1 MVAKTYQ
8 NYEKIGEP
16 FQKSKKMYIKVR
28 LKNGNEKEVRW
39 YTPNE
44 YAKMYPEDKAKA
56 DKERKPQKD
65 VLGFGDKG
73 YIYLY
78 EGDNMFLEC
87 NTPAR
92 NCVWWGWYHPE
103 LLENLPDNIKIYTLA
118 WDAVGTSTGAI
129 DKEKIKYYKKERKL
143 LDVFHS

>member
-28 LKNGNEKEVRW
+28 LKNGNEKDVRW
-39 YTPNE
+39 YTPKE
-44 YAKMYPEDKAKA
+44 YAKMYPEDKAAA
-56 DKERKPQKD
+56 DKEQKSQKE
-65 VLGFGDKG
+65 VLGFGEKG

-78 EGDNMFLEC
+78 EGDTMYIEH

-92 NCVWWGWYHPE
+92 ECVWWGWYYPD
-103 LLENLPDNIKIYTLA
+103 LIPDLPQNIKVYTLS
-118 WDAVGTSTGAI
+118 WGSVGTAAGAI
-129 DKEKIKYYKKERKL
+129 DKTKVKNYKQERKL
-143 LDVFHS
+143 INV